1 MAWSVTDIIP
11 VSLNIQECVDVGNS
25 TANDQSF
32 KIVPLDSSG
41 AIVDCTGLASLLLN
55 ASNYAAP
62 LVGRADSISPTIVS
76 ADATGIS
83 FTITGTQFLGMLG
96 VVGVLT
102 MKMDIIGIN
111 STNQLLAVGQINFRT
126 GQ

>member
-1 MAWSVTDIIP
+1 V
-11 VSLNIQECVDVGNS
+11 L
-25 TANDQSF
+25 
-32 KIVPLDSSG
+32 
-41 AIVDCTGLASLLLN
+41 
-55 ASNYAAP
+55 
-62 LVGRADSISPTIVS
+62 

-102 MKMDIIGIN
+102 QKMDLIGIN

>member
-11 VSLNIQECVDVGNS
+11 VSLNIQEWVDVGNS

-41 AIVDCTGLASLLLN
+41 AIVDCTGLASLLLSV
-55 ASNYAAP
+55 SNFAAP
-62 LVGRADSISPTIVS
+62 LVGRADTCNPTIVL

-102 MKMDIIGIN
+102 MKMDLIGIN